1 MNELPTP
8 ETLADLICEATQNMW
23 GVPLT
28 LVGEA
33 STAGSGTSPASH
45 SRMVLLEVSGAPTL
59 SIVVASDEAGGTAL
73 GGVMFACPRD
83 EVSTPMIDD
92 SLCELAN
99 ILAGQL
105 KTLMAPA
112 HVLGLPTVLD
122 PKQFL
127 HQRASSRARLQ
138 IGEQDA
144 SVCVTVAAA

>member
-8 ETLADLICEATQNMW
+8 ETLAGLICEATQNMW

-28 LVGEA
+28 LVGDA
-33 STAGSGTSPASH
+33 NAADSGTSSTPH

-59 SIVVASDEAGGTAL
+59 SIVVSSDEAGGTAL
-73 GGVMFACPRD
+73 GGMMFACSRD

-105 KTLMAPA
+105 KTLLAPA
-112 HVLGLPTVLD
+112 HMLGLPTILD
-122 PKQFL
+122 PKKFV
-127 HQRASSRARLQ
+127 HQHASSRARLQ
-138 IGEQDA
+138 IGAQDA